1 VPGTTLATHP
11 PLLSRATQ
19 GPLFLRKTFCQGLS
33 KFEMGNGCRWK
44 CMSKMQKNH
53 QKKINIKINIFG
65 KKINILLIFKS
76 IRGVLKKSIK
86 TIKININ
93 KKTAKFID

>member
-1 VPGTTLATHP
+1 M
-11 PLLSRATQ
+11 
-19 GPLFLRKTFCQGLS
+19 
-33 KFEMGNGCRWK
+33 EMHV
-44 CMSKMQKNH
+44 KNAKKIT
-53 QKKINIKINIFG
+53 KKINIKINIFG
-65 KKINILLIFKS
+65 KNNILLILKS

>member
-1 VPGTTLATHP
+1 
-11 PLLSRATQ
+11 
-19 GPLFLRKTFCQGLS
+19 
-33 KFEMGNGCRWK
+33 
-44 CMSKMQKNH
+44 MSKMP
-53 QKKINIKINIFG
+53 KKITKKNNIKINIWN
-65 KKINILLIFKS
+65 KINILLILKS